1 MTPAQQD
8 TNPPAKTRRKRG
20 TFLAPVSIPDTA
32 TLYEYLAE
40 CEPPMAEKLI
50 DIALK
55 SFHAPHQLRS
65 EFAQEIRLAWVT
77 RKPDVN
83 YKPAQIAAY
92 AYRIAYHTVLKSWR
106 ELGSPVRLPGSAFRK
121 RQDGSTYVTPGILA
135 APLDW
140 NEMDEWYCT
149 DDLSDYGQAPASES
163 TTEALAAGLHPD
175 ALPDGSL
182 PAGAH
187 PSTEDLDDPAVFRLE
202 ILDAHR
208 GALQDLEY
216 NALRLL
222 VTGHACE
229 AIQETLKLKRG
240 QLQRL
245 LEEAATK
252 LPEML

>member
-1 MTPAQQD
+1 MTLPQQD
-8 TNPPAKTRRKRG
+8 VSPPASTRRKRSS
-20 TFLAPVSIPDTA
+20 FLAPDSILDTA
-32 TLYEYLAE
+32 TLYEYLAQ

-77 RKPDVN
+77 RKPDVA

-106 ELGSPVRLPGSAFRK
+106 ELGSAVRLPGSAFRK
-121 RQDGSTYVTPGILA
+121 RQDGSTYVTPGVLA

-140 NEMDEWYCT
+140 NEMDEWYRT
-149 DDLSDYGQAPASES
+149 DDLADYGQS
-163 TTEALAAGLHPD
+163 TGMAEALAAGVHPA

-182 PAGAH
+182 PQGAH
-187 PSTEDLDDPAVFRLE
+187 PTTDDLNDPATYRLE
-202 ILDAHR
+202 VLDGHR
-208 GALQDLEY
+208 GRLQDLEY
-216 NALRLL
+216 AALRLL
-222 VTGHACE
+222 VLGNTCE

-252 LPEML
+252 LPEAF